1 MYPSLFTTPGLAR
14 FAEAVDAERQA
25 QLQQWGDQHHA
36 DGTGA
41 EHYVAMADEA
51 REDVQR
57 FVAQHSGPEWALIL
71 LEEVYE
77 ALAESDPAKLR
88 TELIQTA
95 AVIAAW
101 ISDLDRRPHPM
112 QCAHCSEPIPTSE
125 TRWTWSAPLCPP
137 GMPENQAP
145 RFHIDREACQ
155 AACHALSDTSRAA
168 RLNASPT
175 AVLLA
180 TPCDACEHTLNW
192 HRNEVGCTV
201 PNCVCG
207 RYQPPAEEQPS

>member
-1 MYPSLFTTPGLAR
+1 MYPTLFATPGVKA

-25 QLQQWGDQHHA
+25 QLAKWGDQRHA

-51 REDVQR
+51 REDVER

-77 ALAESDPAKLR
+77 ALAESDPAQLR
-88 TELIQTA
+88 TELIQAA

-101 ISDLDRRPHPM
+101 IYDLDHRPHSM
-112 QCAHCSEPIPTSE
+112 ICAHCCETIPTKE
-125 TRWTWSAPLCPP
+125 IGWTWSAPLCPP
-137 GMPENQAP
+137 GMPENLAP

-155 AACHALSDTSRAA
+155 AACDVLSDTSRAA

-175 AVLLA
+175 ALLLA

-192 HRNEVGCTV
+192 HTNYAGCTV
-201 PNCVCG
+201 PLCVCG
-207 RYQPPAEEQPS
+207 RFQPPADEDGS